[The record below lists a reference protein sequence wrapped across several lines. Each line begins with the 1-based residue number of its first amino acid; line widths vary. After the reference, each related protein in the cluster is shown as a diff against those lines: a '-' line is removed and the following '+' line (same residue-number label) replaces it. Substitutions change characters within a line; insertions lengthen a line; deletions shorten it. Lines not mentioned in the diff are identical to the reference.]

1 MRIILLILLIFETY
15 TKIPENDK
23 LILLGKISESNI
35 KLKFKNTIEYDPE
48 KIQEIISSYDFPNN
62 YNFFDDSKIDIKIKN
77 QGLCNCSWSFSSTT
91 SLSYRFY
98 KKGINVDLSP
108 QYPLS
113 CYMKNCSFENYL
125 IDTQLNLV
133 KNGTVTEECLPYTSQ
148 DGKYLENCPQKC
160 KNGSELIKYYSY
172 KPYSTE
178 KYYSEDNFYDIIL
191 LIMDELVKN
200 GPLMAQVDLYQD
212 LIYLINN
219 QEKCINEIYSHNK
232 EEDELIEKY
241 FVTIVGFGHQENKY
255 YWLVQNSLGNTNCV
269 LTKIE
274 FGQIGIERIAFS
286 EPYII
291 QESEIKTN
299 IDASFYNITDTCDLI
314 LTNNSLIEQ
323 WNDTLEINFRNNNSD
338 IFYYQCNK
346 NNLLNKTEINCFYE
360 NANINLQ
367 KGIYEFNTWKS
378 IGKNNI
384 FNLDETFNQKKFN
397 FYGYNNL
404 NYLISKNIFISKEG
418 SMIILN
424 NIPNQKN
431 EINIP
436 KIYPNINS
444 NIELSNCKIINSN
457 KDILFNYIYCNL
469 TENEIE
475 YFGDYNKN
483 NYISYTVLCGKKIQ
497 TQLNV
502 HKLDLVKY
510 PRFTIKKII
519 MPNKSYF
526 TKFDKFI
533 IIAKIEGEIS
543 YISYQILSFYM
554 FAYFKDD
561 NNNNKEINMLLC
573 SSTNNLFYNDYEF
586 HCNVIIYDSSGEEVE
601 FLPYIFYN
609 EINYPYE
616 IIMESSIKA
625 EKDSSFSSYL
635 KMSLFLFLLIMY

>member
-48 KIQEIISSYDFPNN
+48 KIQEIINSYNFPNN
-62 YNFFDDSKIDIKIKN
+62 YNFFEDSKMDIKIKN

-125 IDTQLNLV
+125 IDAQLNLV

-200 GPLMAQVDLYQD
+200 GPLVAQVDLYQD
-212 LIYLINN
+212 LIDLINN
-219 QEKCINEIYSHNK
+219 QEKCIIEIYAHNT

-404 NYLISKNIFISKEG
+404 NYLISKNIFISKAG

-510 PRFTIKKII
+510 PRFIIKKII
-519 MPNKSYF
+519 KPNKSYF

-533 IIAKIEGEIS
+533 IIAKIE
-543 YISYQILSFYM
+543 
-554 FAYFKDD
+554 
-561 NNNNKEINMLLC
+561 
-573 SSTNNLFYNDYEF
+573 
-586 HCNVIIYDSSGEEVE
+586 V
-601 FLPYIFYN
+601 
-609 EINYPYE
+609 
-616 IIMESSIKA
+616 
-625 EKDSSFSSYL
+625 
-635 KMSLFLFLLIMY
+635 

>member
-48 KIQEIISSYDFPNN
+48 KIQEIINSYNFPNN
-62 YNFFDDSKIDIKIKN
+62 YNFFEDSKMDIKIKN

-113 CYMKNCSFENYL
+113 CYMKNSSFENYL
-125 IDTQLNLV
+125 IDAQLNLV
-133 KNGTVTEECLPYTSQ
+133 KNGTVTEECLPYISK

-212 LIYLINN
+212 LIDLINN
-219 QEKCINEIYSHNK
+219 QEKCINEIYAHNT
-232 EEDELIEKY
+232 EEDKLIGKY
-241 FVTIVGFGHQENKY
+241 FLTIVGYGHQENKY
-255 YWLVQNSLGNTNCV
+255 YWLVQNSLGNRNCV

-274 FGQIGIERIAFS
+274 FGQIGIERVAFS

-291 QESEIKTN
+291 QESEMKKN
-299 IDASFYNITDTCDLI
+299 IDVSFYNITDTCDLI

-360 NANINLQ
+360 NANINLK

-404 NYLISKNIFISKEG
+404 NYLISKNIFISKAG

-554 FAYFKDD
+554 FAYFKE
-561 NNNNKEINMLLC
+561 NNNKEINMLLC

-635 KMSLFLFLLIMY
+635 KMSLFLFLLIIY